1 MSAGTHKSFCLAEL
15 VLIFFNYSPG
25 KCDVINVHG
34 DQDTDAHTHPQLIY
48 RVLLMI
54 AASNRSTVG
63 LDFQVIYSVLTSM

>member
-1 MSAGTHKSFCLAEL
+1 M
-15 VLIFFNYSPG
+15 
-25 KCDVINVHG
+25 
-34 DQDTDAHTHPQLIY
+34 HTHISQLIY